1 MTTDH
6 FERLG
11 VPRRFSVDRAEVER
25 QYLVRSREVHPDFHH
40 QDGGVRKAASVEVS
54 AALNEAYATLMD
66 PFCRAEY
73 LLQSAGGPT
82 AADVRD
88 IPIEFLDEMLDLRM
102 EIGGLRPES
111 PAAIAM
117 ENQLVDRRD
126 ALLTQ
131 VGDRFDG
138 LTTENRVGRLRE
150 ARQLLNAT
158 KYVRNLLR
166 DLRAL

>member
-25 QYLVRSREVHPDFHH
+25 EYLVRSREVHPDFHH
-40 QDGGVRKAASVEVS
+40 QDGGVRQAASVEVS

-66 PFCRAEY
+66 PFRRAEY

-82 AADVRD
+82 AAELREM
-88 IPIEFLDEMLDLRM
+88 PAEFLEEMIDLRM

-117 ENQLVDRRD
+117 EKQLAERRD
-126 ALLTQ
+126 ALLVR
-131 VGDRFDG
+131 VGDLLDG
-138 LTTENRVGRLRE
+138 LTPENRASKLRE